1 MMKKVYLVL
10 LLAGIVLRIFS
21 HFIVPNFNV
30 DEISLGNSIKY
41 SNYIDLL
48 YPLTSLQSA
57 PPLYLLIQ
65 KFIISV
71 LPFSFWMNIKIL
83 SFISSILGVLFFYF
97 IIKKYQFKSIF
108 LLLFIIILFNPF
120 IVYNSL
126 TVKQYTIDLTGIILL
141 IYLFKSNWFL
151 RYGWIYFIVWCLI
164 SNVGL
169 FACAGYLIYTF
180 FIHKSYVNYKSIIIY
195 FKNNIL
201 IFLSPF
207 PYLIYFFWYMNQNGA
222 AEQKSFMV
230 NYWANSFIPLNGG
243 FFKYI
248 IYTVHGLWVYLLN
261 AFEIWGILLML
272 LMIPFFVYI
281 KRKELLFKQEIFL
294 LFSILMVHLILNI
307 FHLYPFSDRLYLYLA
322 PLFVLILGSSIS
334 ELFEIK
340 KIKKYFSV
348 FIITISMI
356 TLFLYSLYTP
366 YSDNDVANLYNKL
379 NELGIKTVYVTEKSM
394 DCIQSFNEFTDNEF
408 NRGNTFKIIDEKLEK
423 SQYIISRVSKKIK
436 FNVTSPEEDIVQN
449 LINKK
454 RIVKINSVNGYNIF
468 QIR

>member
-164 SNVGL
+164 SNIGL
-169 FACAGYLIYTF
+169 FACAGYLQG
-180 FIHKSYVNYKSIIIY
+180 KL
-195 FKNNIL
+195 IL
-201 IFLSPF
+201 LHLKLST
-207 PYLIYFFWYMNQNGA
+207 
-222 AEQKSFMV
+222 
-230 NYWANSFIPLNGG
+230 NSFHS
-243 FFKYI
+243 K
-248 IYTVHGLWVYLLN
+248 LL
-261 AFEIWGILLML
+261 
-272 LMIPFFVYI
+272 
-281 KRKELLFKQEIFL
+281 
-294 LFSILMVHLILNI
+294 
-307 FHLYPFSDRLYLYLA
+307 
-322 PLFVLILGSSIS
+322 
-334 ELFEIK
+334 
-340 KIKKYFSV
+340 
-348 FIITISMI
+348 
-356 TLFLYSLYTP
+356 
-366 YSDNDVANLYNKL
+366 
-379 NELGIKTVYVTEKSM
+379 
-394 DCIQSFNEFTDNEF
+394 
-408 NRGNTFKIIDEKLEK
+408 
-423 SQYIISRVSKKIK
+423 
-436 FNVTSPEEDIVQN
+436 
-449 LINKK
+449 
-454 RIVKINSVNGYNIF
+454 
-468 QIR
+468 